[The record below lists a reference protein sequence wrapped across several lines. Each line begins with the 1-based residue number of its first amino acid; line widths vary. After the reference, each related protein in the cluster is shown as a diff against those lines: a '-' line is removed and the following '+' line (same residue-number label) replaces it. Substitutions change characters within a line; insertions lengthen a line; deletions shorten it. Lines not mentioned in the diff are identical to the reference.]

1 LAPLAAI
8 NLAAAPPQ
16 RVFTLFHELG
26 HLCLGLSGVSD
37 AVTEEPHYG
46 AANVRQA
53 EVFCNRFASSLLLP
67 LDHRRVIAAMDDLAG
82 ENTAD
87 DHRVGMVA
95 SRFRVSKYVLLHRMR
110 DSGRLDRIQ
119 ANRIIGT
126 WVALDDER
134 EEQRKERER
143 EKRERD
149 KADGRPIFGLT
160 PVQNALSALGS
171 DIVRDVLTAVDGG
184 RIGER
189 EAADLLQTSAKHF
202 GGLSEKL
209 AAARSH
215 G

>member
-1 LAPLAAI
+1 
-8 NLAAAPPQ
+8 
-16 RVFTLFHELG
+16 
-26 HLCLGLSGVSD
+26 
-37 AVTEEPHYG
+37 
-46 AANVRQA
+46 
-53 EVFCNRFASSLLLP
+53 
-67 LDHRRVIAAMDDLAG
+67 MDDLAG

-160 PVQNALSALGS
+160 PVQNALSPAPARTTTPIES
-171 DIVRDVLTAVDGG
+171 SPP
-184 RIGER
+184 R
-189 EAADLLQTSAKHF
+189 EISV
-202 GGLSEKL
+202 SN
-209 AAARSH
+209 
-215 G
+215 